1 MTYTFYNQKFDSGVN
16 KGLGWFS
23 INLMRSLQNIIQG

>member
-16 KGLGWFS
+16 KRLSWFS
-23 INLMRSLQNIIQG
+23 INLMRSLQNIFQG